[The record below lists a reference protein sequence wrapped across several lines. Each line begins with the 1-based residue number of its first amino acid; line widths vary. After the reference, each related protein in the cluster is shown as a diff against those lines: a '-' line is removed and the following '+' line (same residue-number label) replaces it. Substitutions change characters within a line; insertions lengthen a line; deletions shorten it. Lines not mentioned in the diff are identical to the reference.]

1 MTDHLTS
8 AIAITIGVQPHPQL
22 PAELSPTL
30 TDARRALWQV
40 ERELWSPRV
49 LVARD
54 AAGTIVGATLTA
66 GRPHCR
72 YRKIVDVVAD
82 GEAAWQALVKAARD
96 DSPPI
101 DSSHP
106 TPLVV
111 HFEEHL
117 EVIPLTAWQQA
128 ILGQEGFNEATRPV
142 PSIPSTQPGDP
153 SHVSAWSWWATDPPQ
168 NLAPYFGQTT
178 EVTCGAVS
186 SLMALESRGHQAFT
200 TDDVAANRGREI
212 AFWRRANNLPACE
225 PVGLAVEIAESGMSA
240 GVLASLPRV
249 HLSTPDHVLLEEYED
264 KEFEKSLRVDLQEE
278 SRRQA
283 KALGIGVDER
293 WMEVSEIMDHLRHG
307 SDVLL
312 LIDLTPLIGDPTP
325 HWILATDVVDDTIIV
340 SDPWVNYMT
349 GETWVDTFALPV
361 TPEGIDVITRWGDP
375 PYRGVIVLPGHS
387 GAA

>member
-1 MTDHLTS
+1 MTNQQPAT
-8 AIAITIGVQPHPQL
+8 TISLEQHPQL
-22 PAELSPTL
+22 PSGLSKTL
-30 TDARRALWQV
+30 SDARRALWEV

-49 LVARD
+49 LAARD
-54 AAGTIVGATLTA
+54 SLGNIVGAALSA

-72 YRKIVDVVAD
+72 YRKIVDVVATND
-82 GEAAWQALVKAARD
+82 TTWHRLVIAAKD
-96 DSPPI
+96 DHPPV

-117 EVIPLTAWQQA
+117 EVAPLTGSQKA
-128 ILGQEGFNEATRPV
+128 ILSQEGFREAARPV

-153 SHVSAWSWWATDPPQ
+153 SHVSAWSWWATQPPQ
-168 NLAPYFGQTT
+168 RIAPYFGQTT

-186 SLMALESRGHQAFT
+186 SLMALELLGHQAFSA
-200 TDDVAANRGREI
+200 DDWLANRGREI

-225 PVGLAVEIAESGMSA
+225 PVGMAVEIAESGIAA
-240 GVLASLPRV
+240 GVLSILPKV
-249 HLSTPDHVLLEEYED
+249 HLSTPNYILLEEYED
-264 KEFEKSLRVDLQEE
+264 NQFEKSLRVDLQEE

-293 WMEVSEIMDHLRHG
+293 WLEVADIIDYLRQG

-325 HWILATDVVDDTIIV
+325 HWILATDFVEDTIIV

-349 GETWVDTFALPV
+349 GETWVDTFALPITV
-361 TPEGIDVITRWGDP
+361 EGIDVITRWGNP
-375 PYRGVIVLPGHS
+375 PYRGVIVVPGDS
-387 GAA
+387 LGQ